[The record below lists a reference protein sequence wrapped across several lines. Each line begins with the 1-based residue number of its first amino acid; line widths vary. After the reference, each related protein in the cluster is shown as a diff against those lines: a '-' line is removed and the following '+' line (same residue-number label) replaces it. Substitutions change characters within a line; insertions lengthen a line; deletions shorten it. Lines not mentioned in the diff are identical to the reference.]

1 MNIGR
6 KLKEA
11 RMKMKFTQEMTAE
24 LLDVSRQTISN
35 WENEKA
41 IPDII
46 SVIKLSE
53 IYDMSLDDLLK
64 GDEDMLKKIDKD
76 VNVVKSN
83 RRMMMIGWS
92 VMLLAFLVSISNL
105 LLKQSSFDFIAS
117 ATPYVL
123 LGVGVAII
131 CTNRQISDH

>member
-24 LLDVSRQTISN
+24 LLHVSRQTISN

-53 IYDMSLDDLLK
+53 IYDMSLDDL
-64 GDEDMLKKIDKD
+64 
-76 VNVVKSN
+76 
-83 RRMMMIGWS
+83 
-92 VMLLAFLVSISNL
+92 
-105 LLKQSSFDFIAS
+105 
-117 ATPYVL
+117 
-123 LGVGVAII
+123 
-131 CTNRQISDH
+131 

>member
-24 LLDVSRQTISN
+24 LLHVSRQTISN

-117 ATPYVL
+117 STPYVL

-131 CTNRQISDH
+131 CANRQTSDH

>member
-24 LLDVSRQTISN
+24 LLHVSRQTISN

-92 VMLLAFLVSISNL
+92 VMLLAFIVSISNL

-131 CTNRQISDH
+131 CANRQTSDH

>member
-11 RMKMKFTQEMTAE
+11 RMKMKFTQEMTSE
-24 LLDVSRQTISN
+24 LLHVSRQTISN

-131 CTNRQISDH
+131 CANRQTSDH

>member
-24 LLDVSRQTISN
+24 LLHVSRQTISN

-131 CTNRQISDH
+131 CANRQTSDH